1 MMTGKMR
8 TFLEELN
15 KYGESAIDY
24 SHEEIKKETS
34 ENDENV
40 QQQSEPDIIISPTTN
55 GVSMTTYNKQT
66 LQTLLQSDAFVNE
79 AIRLLG
85 LNQTPGERRAKNT
98 HLHNDIG
105 FSAAYGRTGTRLFE
119 FVTGIN
125 TKTGEKK
132 WAPKSLSHPVAN
144 KVFSRYISNHGLNN
158 ALELGRKIALV
169 HWRQLEALTTYQ
181 PANLSDGSDKPAKPK
196 KVVETVTIC
205 GAEIVDKRGKAMKVR
220 FDSKFIWLPLSQ
232 VKVNSA
238 SGDITLPVWLAK
250 TKGMYVDNLEADLE
264 GVARSG
270 VSFGR

>member
-181 PANLSDGSDKPAKPK
+181 PANLSDGSDQPAKPK
-196 KVVETVTIC
+196 KVVEKITFQGVEVVSR
-205 GAEIVDKRGKAMKVR
+205 AGKAVKVR
-220 FDSKFIWLPLSQ
+220 FDSRYIWLPKSQ
-232 VKVNSA
+232 IDFDTTTDSL
-238 SGDITLPVWLAK
+238 TLPVWLAK
-250 TKGMYVDNLEADLE
+250 TKNM
-264 GVARSG
+264 VA
-270 VSFGR
+270 

>member
-1 MMTGKMR
+1 MMTGKMED
-8 TFLEELN
+8 FIKELS
-15 KYGESAIDY
+15 KYGESVIEY
-24 SHEEIKKETS
+24 SHEEITGEI
-34 ENDENV
+34 V
-40 QQQSEPDIIISPTTN
+40 QQNVEQDIINLPTTN
-55 GVSMTTYNKQT
+55 GVTMTSYNKQT

-85 LNQTPGERRAKNT
+85 LNQTPSERRAKNT

-132 WAPKSLSHPVAN
+132 WAPKSLAHPVAN
-144 KVFSRYISNHGLNN
+144 KVFSRYIANHGLNN

-169 HWRQLEALTTYQ
+169 HWRQLESLTTYQ
-181 PANLSDGSDKPAKPK
+181 PQALPSAEAPKAKKP
-196 KVVETVTIC
+196 VETVTIC
-205 GAEIVDKRGKAMKVR
+205 GADIIDKRGKAMKIR

-250 TKGMYVDNLEADLE
+250 AKDMYVDNLEADLE
-264 GVARSG
+264 AVARSG
-270 VSFGR
+270 VSFGA